1 MAMYSAMVV
10 AIWLTAVA
18 VAITDGSL
26 QSLSQ
31 TDNQVDAKYMD
42 TNADLGIT
50 ISSSEQNVLIS
61 SLNGEVLVN
70 LKQPFYQDGD
80 DLDQVVV
87 IRGKPFLDH
96 RREDKA
102 SSYSITTEEAEELIV
117 AAKTMSWKFTANIID
132 SIIKAEEKNEKFHQE
147 ALHSAIT
154 DLVNDPHTPIIINM
168 AITMGEEKGIT
179 GTRYPPVLPFYSVA
193 RLLGKLQ
200 DKQVSIIGK
209 NKRIKPK
216 KICARNLSCYY
227 SCPPCRK
234 RECLGLCGR
243 ECDCWKWFCD
253 TCCWQRG
260 CCIHDACCKK
270 FGFLTL
276 ACFNVLSLRC
286 NSFNCPK

>member
-1 MAMYSAMVV
+1 MYSAMVV

-42 TNADLGIT
+42 TIVGLGIT

-70 LKQPFYQDGD
+70 LKQPFYQEGD
-80 DLDQVVV
+80 DLDQIVV
-87 IRGKPFLDH
+87 IQGKPFLDH
-96 RREDKA
+96 RREDEA

-117 AAKTMSWKFTANIID
+117 AAKMSWKFTANIID

-154 DLVNDPHTPIIINM
+154 YLVNDPHTPIIINM
-168 AITMGEEKGIT
+168 AITMGEEKGMT

-193 RLLGKLQ
+193 RLLGKLLDNQ
-200 DKQVSIIGK
+200 KSVK
-209 NKRIKPK
+209 NDNQINP
-216 KICARNLSCYY
+216 IETCETNFPCFY
-227 SCPPCRK
+227 SCPPCRDDN
-234 RECLGLCGR
+234 CIGLCGR
-243 ECDCWKWFCD
+243 RCNCWEFVCG

-260 CCIHDACCKK
+260 CCIHDACCRKNGL
-270 FGFLTL
+270 FTL
-276 ACFNVLSLRC
+276 ACLNVLSLTC
-286 NSFNCPK
+286 TSFNCPR